1 MRGHEPDTVAAR
13 KSRDR
18 IHRSMN
24 ELRALTS
31 NGGSYVSESNFLKE
45 DWQHSYWGPNYLRLA
60 SVKKKSSNLFLLAL
74 RAYGVSSLLPFTS
87 SLSLSTTFQFASIKS
102 TRHSRDVNSSPDSD
116 KFMVLRTRR

>member
-1 MRGHEPDTVAAR
+1 LDAFALTIIGDGQGGYPGVRGHEPDTVAAR

-45 DWQHSYWGPNYLRLA
+45 DWQHSYWGPNYARLA
-60 SVKKKSSNLFLLAL
+60 SVKKKSSH
-74 RAYGVSSLLPFTS
+74 YPH
-87 SLSLSTTFQFASIKS
+87 LSRTAQFCWNVGYKISHG
-102 TRHSRDVNSSPDSD
+102 R
-116 KFMVLRTRR
+116 